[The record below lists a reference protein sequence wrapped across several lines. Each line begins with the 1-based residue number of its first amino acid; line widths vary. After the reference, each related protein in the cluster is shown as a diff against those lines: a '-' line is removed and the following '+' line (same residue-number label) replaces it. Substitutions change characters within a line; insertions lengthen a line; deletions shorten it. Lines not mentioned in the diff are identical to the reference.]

1 MYVCT
6 CMFYIYI
13 YINIYS
19 MTYSIFAIILRERE
33 IFRSLYRVTVKQQLL
48 IQTEIHELISW

>member
-1 MYVCT
+1 MYVPVC
-6 CMFYIYI
+6 FIYIYI
-13 YINIYS
+13 YNIYS